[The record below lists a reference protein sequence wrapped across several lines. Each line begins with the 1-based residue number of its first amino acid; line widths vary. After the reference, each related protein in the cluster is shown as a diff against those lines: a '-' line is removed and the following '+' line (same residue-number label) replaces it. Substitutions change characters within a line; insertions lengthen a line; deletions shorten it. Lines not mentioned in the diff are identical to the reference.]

1 MKKMPERTCVIT
13 KEKTLKKDLL
23 RVVRD
28 KDGNVSVD
36 VTGKANGRGAYLKKD
51 TEVIKKAQTTKA
63 LERILEVKLL
73 LNQQKKESM
82 LLEHV
87 LVKEEHV
94 LVQS

>member
-36 VTGKANGRGAYLKKD
+36 ITGKANGRGAYLKKEK
-51 TEVIKKAQTTKA
+51 EVINKAKSTKA
-63 LERILEVKLL
+63 LERILEVTIPESIYEEM
-73 LNQQKKESM
+73 LN
-82 LLEHV
+82 LID
-87 LVKEEHV
+87 
-94 LVQS
+94 

>member
-28 KDGNVSVD
+28 NTGNVSVD

-51 TEVIKKAQTTKA
+51 KEVINKAKTTKA
-63 LERILEVKLL
+63 LERILEVSIPESIYEEM
-73 LNQQKKESM
+73 LNF
-82 LLEHV
+82 V
-87 LVKEEHV
+87 D
-94 LVQS
+94 